1 MVWEKLKEELI
12 IPGLEAKSSDDIFEA
27 LGGKLV
33 KQGYCK
39 ESYVQA
45 LKDREAEFPTGI
57 NTGEKGVAIPHTDVS
72 HVNKKGI
79 AIATLKQPVEF
90 VEMGTDDEYVNA
102 QVIFMLAVDEKGHLE
117 LLQAIL
123 AVLQDQEVLKK
134 LIKAKDAKEIIE
146 IIKEKEN
153 IIMKKKVI
161 VACGGA
167 VATSTIAAN
176 AIVEL
181 AKENNIDIEIAQ
193 VRISEIASNLPADLI
208 VTTSKVKRDFG
219 VPLITGMPFVSG
231 LGVDKTKAKILEVLN
246 K

>member
-1 MVWEKLKEELI
+1 M
-12 IPGLEAKSSDDIFEA
+12 
-27 LGGKLV
+27 
-33 KQGYCK
+33 
-39 ESYVQA
+39 QA

-57 NTGEKGVAIPHTDVS
+57 NTGEKRSRNSTYRRKPC
-72 HVNKKGI
+72 KQKRI

-153 IIMKKKVI
+153 I
-161 VACGGA
+161 
-167 VATSTIAAN
+167 
-176 AIVEL
+176 
-181 AKENNIDIEIAQ
+181 
-193 VRISEIASNLPADLI
+193 
-208 VTTSKVKRDFG
+208 
-219 VPLITGMPFVSG
+219 
-231 LGVDKTKAKILEVLN
+231 
-246 K
+246 

>member
-1 MVWEKLKEELI
+1 MDVIYERSNGKEMVWEKLREELI
-12 IPGLEAKSSDDIFEA
+12 IPGLDAKNSDEIFEA
-27 LGGKLV
+27 LGGELV

-57 NTGEKGVAIPHTDVS
+57 NMGEKGVAIPHTDVS

-79 AIATLKQPVEF
+79 AIGTLKEPVSF

-123 AVLQDQEVLKK
+123 GILQDQETLTK
-134 LIKAKDAKEIIE
+134 LAEAKDAAEIIE

-153 IIMKKKVI
+153 
-161 VACGGA
+161 
-167 VATSTIAAN
+167 
-176 AIVEL
+176 
-181 AKENNIDIEIAQ
+181 Q
-193 VRISEIASNLPADLI
+193 
-208 VTTSKVKRDFG
+208 
-219 VPLITGMPFVSG
+219 
-231 LGVDKTKAKILEVLN
+231 
-246 K
+246 

>member
-102 QVIFMLAVDEKGHLE
+102 QVIFMLAVDEKVHLE

-153 IIMKKKVI
+153 I
-161 VACGGA
+161 
-167 VATSTIAAN
+167 
-176 AIVEL
+176 
-181 AKENNIDIEIAQ
+181 
-193 VRISEIASNLPADLI
+193 
-208 VTTSKVKRDFG
+208 
-219 VPLITGMPFVSG
+219 
-231 LGVDKTKAKILEVLN
+231 
-246 K
+246 

>member
-39 ESYVQA
+39 ESYV
-45 LKDREAEFPTGI
+45 PTGI

-153 IIMKKKVI
+153 I
-161 VACGGA
+161 
-167 VATSTIAAN
+167 
-176 AIVEL
+176 
-181 AKENNIDIEIAQ
+181 
-193 VRISEIASNLPADLI
+193 
-208 VTTSKVKRDFG
+208 
-219 VPLITGMPFVSG
+219 
-231 LGVDKTKAKILEVLN
+231 
-246 K
+246 

>member
-1 MVWEKLKEELI
+1 MVWEKKQEELI

-102 QVIFMLAVDEKGHLE
+102 QVVFMLAVDEKGHLE
-117 LLQAIL
+117 LATGNLGSPSGSSI
-123 AVLQDQEVLKK
+123 
-134 LIKAKDAKEIIE
+134 KEINQAKMQKKSSKSSKRRICNYE
-146 IIKEKEN
+146 EESNRSMWRSSRN
-153 IIMKKKVI
+153 ISNRSKR
-161 VACGGA
+161 
-167 VATSTIAAN
+167 N
-176 AIVEL
+176 R
-181 AKENNIDIEIAQ
+181 
-193 VRISEIASNLPADLI
+193 RIS
-208 VTTSKVKRDFG
+208 KR
-219 VPLITGMPFVSG
+219 
-231 LGVDKTKAKILEVLN
+231 K
-246 K
+246 

>member
-1 MVWEKLKEELI
+1 MGIAPANPAVIAVVPAIVTTIYITPDNRHACEKLELTI
-12 IPGLEAKSSDDIFEA
+12 VYVIGAIYRPLGAHDPMQPGCDVRVLGKYTIDMKAEAQTDN
-27 LGGKLV
+27 
-33 KQGYCK
+33 
-39 ESYVQA
+39 
-45 LKDREAEFPTGI
+45 TGI
-57 NTGEKGVAIPHTDVS
+57 SDKDI
-72 HVNKKGI
+72 
-79 AIATLKQPVEF
+79 
-90 VEMGTDDEYVNA
+90 
-102 QVIFMLAVDEKGHLE
+102 
-117 LLQAIL
+117 
-123 AVLQDQEVLKK
+123 KK
-134 LIKAKDAKEIIE
+134 LEKINYTDYELSQLIKTYSDGSIENQLETVNFRNTYTQSIIE
-146 IIKEKEN
+146 NGRLHLFTEFGGAGKGEY

>member
-1 MVWEKLKEELI
+1 MDVIYERSNGKEMVWEKLREELI
-12 IPGLEAKSSDDIFEA
+12 IPGLDAKNSDEIFEA
-27 LGGKLV
+27 LGGELV

-57 NTGEKGVAIPHTDVS
+57 NMGEKGVAIPHTDVS

-79 AIATLKQPVEF
+79 AIGTLKEPVSF

-123 AVLQDQEVLKK
+123 GILQDQETLTK
-134 LIKAKDAKEIIE
+134 LVEAKDAAEIIE

-153 IIMKKKVI
+153 M
-161 VACGGA
+161 
-167 VATSTIAAN
+167 
-176 AIVEL
+176 
-181 AKENNIDIEIAQ
+181 
-193 VRISEIASNLPADLI
+193 
-208 VTTSKVKRDFG
+208 
-219 VPLITGMPFVSG
+219 
-231 LGVDKTKAKILEVLN
+231 
-246 K
+246 

>member
-72 HVNKKGI
+72 KKGI

-153 IIMKKKVI
+153 I
-161 VACGGA
+161 
-167 VATSTIAAN
+167 
-176 AIVEL
+176 
-181 AKENNIDIEIAQ
+181 
-193 VRISEIASNLPADLI
+193 
-208 VTTSKVKRDFG
+208 
-219 VPLITGMPFVSG
+219 
-231 LGVDKTKAKILEVLN
+231 
-246 K
+246 

>member
-45 LKDREAEFPTGI
+45 LKDREAEFPTG
-57 NTGEKGVAIPHTDVS
+57 EKGVAIPHTDVS

-102 QVIFMLAVDEKGHLE
+102 QVVFMLAVDEKGHLE

-134 LIKAKDAKEIIE
+134 LIEAKDAKEIIK

-153 IIMKKKVI
+153 M
-161 VACGGA
+161 
-167 VATSTIAAN
+167 
-176 AIVEL
+176 
-181 AKENNIDIEIAQ
+181 
-193 VRISEIASNLPADLI
+193 
-208 VTTSKVKRDFG
+208 
-219 VPLITGMPFVSG
+219 
-231 LGVDKTKAKILEVLN
+231 
-246 K
+246 

>member
-1 MVWEKLKEELI
+1 
-12 IPGLEAKSSDDIFEA
+12 
-27 LGGKLV
+27 
-33 KQGYCK
+33 
-39 ESYVQA
+39 
-45 LKDREAEFPTGI
+45 
-57 NTGEKGVAIPHTDVS
+57 
-72 HVNKKGI
+72 
-79 AIATLKQPVEF
+79 
-90 VEMGTDDEYVNA
+90 
-102 QVIFMLAVDEKGHLE
+102 
-117 LLQAIL
+117 
-123 AVLQDQEVLKK
+123 
-134 LIKAKDAKEIIE
+134 
-146 IIKEKEN
+146 
-153 IIMKKKVI
+153 MKKKVI

-219 VPLITGMPFVSG
+219 VPLITGMPFVSE